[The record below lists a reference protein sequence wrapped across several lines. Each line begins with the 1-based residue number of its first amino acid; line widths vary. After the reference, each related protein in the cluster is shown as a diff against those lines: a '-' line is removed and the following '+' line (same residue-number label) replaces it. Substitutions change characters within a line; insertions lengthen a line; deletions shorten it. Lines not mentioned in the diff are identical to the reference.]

1 MAMQT
6 GVGFS
11 KILIL
16 AGAGTSHFHSLTS
29 IILIFSFCYTGT
41 ILLKNGKLSDMLG
54 ELQSLVK
61 GLEKTGDQSD
71 DSDALLAQVRRLST
85 EIRQLASARQITVLN
100 GDSGV
105 KLTSLVIPAATLGAL
120 GYGYMWWKG
129 ISFSDLFWVTKRNMA
144 LAVENL
150 TKHLDSVSD
159 ALSAAKKHLTQRIQ
173 NLDDKMETQKEISK
187 SIQESVSD
195 MNEVFSNASHCD
207 EESVMI
213 SIKIS
218 GIGSFVLGVRISTLS
233 CAYLLFGT
241 GLLVEVARMDL
252 SNIEYD
258 LDALQRMISGLVR
271 ILLFFSNV
279 FCSFDG
285 KIGSLEYKQDLAN
298 AGVWYLC
305 NMVGGKKAKMPE
317 ALQEQLKLSG
327 KPRSLLMHSGT
338 PTTKGLKDFVDIFS
352 ASMKDSGRDAI
363 VQDDIYNLEDEPR
376 GLHRS
381 ISGRC

>member
-1 MAMQT
+1 MAIQT

-16 AGAGTSHFHSLTS
+16 AGAG
-29 IILIFSFCYTGT
+29 YTGT
-41 ILLKNGKLSDMLG
+41 VLFKNGKLSDLLG

-61 GLEKTGDQSD
+61 GLEKSGDKSD
-71 DSDALLAQVRRLST
+71 DSEALLAQVRRLSM

-105 KLTSLVIPAATLGAL
+105 NLTSMVVPAATLGAL

-129 ISFSDLFWVTKRNMA
+129 ISFCDLFWVTKRNMA

-187 SIQESVSD
+187 NIQESVEEAH
-195 MNEVFSNASHCD
+195 MN
-207 EESVMI
+207 
-213 SIKIS
+213 
-218 GIGSFVLGVRISTLS
+218 
-233 CAYLLFGT
+233 
-241 GLLVEVARMDL
+241 L

-258 LDALQRMISGLVR
+258 LDALQRMISGL
-271 ILLFFSNV
+271 
-279 FCSFDG
+279 DG

-298 AGVWYLC
+298 AGVLYLC
-305 NMVGGKKAKMPE
+305 NVVGGKKAKMPE
-317 ALQEQLKLSG
+317 ALQAQLQLSG
-327 KPRSLLMHSGT
+327 KSRSLLTHSGT
-338 PTTKGLKDFVDIFS
+338 PTTKGLKDFF
-352 ASMKDSGRDAI
+352 R
-363 VQDDIYNLEDEPR
+363 YFF
-376 GLHRS
+376 
-381 ISGRC
+381 

>member
-6 GVGFS
+6 GVGLS

-16 AGAGTSHFHSLTS
+16 VGAG
-29 IILIFSFCYTGT
+29 YTGT
-41 ILLKNGKLSDMLG
+41 ILLNNGKLSDILG
-54 ELQSLVK
+54 QLQSLVK
-61 GLEKTGDQSD
+61 GLEKSGEQSD
-71 DSDALLAQVRRLST
+71 DSDAILAQVRRLST
-85 EIRQLASARQITVLN
+85 EIRQLASVRQITVLN
-100 GDSGV
+100 GDSGG

-144 LAVENL
+144 MAVENL

-187 SIQESVSD
+187 GIQESV
-195 MNEVFSNASHCD
+195 
-207 EESVMI
+207 EE
-213 SIKIS
+213 
-218 GIGSFVLGVRISTLS
+218 
-233 CAYLLFGT
+233 
-241 GLLVEVARMDL
+241 ARMNL

-258 LDALQRMISGLVR
+258 LDALQRMISGL
-271 ILLFFSNV
+271 
-279 FCSFDG
+279 DG

-317 ALQEQLKLSG
+317 SLQEQLKHSG
-327 KPRSLLMHSGT
+327 RSRALLTHSGT
-338 PTTKGLKDFVDIFS
+338 PTLKGLKDVADILS
-352 ASMKDSGRDAI
+352 GSMNDSGRDAI
-363 VQDDIYNLEDEPR
+363 MQDGIYNLVEEPR
-376 GLHRS
+376 SLQRS
-381 ISGRC
+381 TSAMC

>member
-16 AGAGTSHFHSLTS
+16 AGAG
-29 IILIFSFCYTGT
+29 YTGT

-187 SIQESVSD
+187 SIQASV
-195 MNEVFSNASHCD
+195 
-207 EESVMI
+207 EE
-213 SIKIS
+213 
-218 GIGSFVLGVRISTLS
+218 
-233 CAYLLFGT
+233 
-241 GLLVEVARMDL
+241 ARMDL

-258 LDALQRMISGLVR
+258 LDALQRMISGL
-271 ILLFFSNV
+271 
-279 FCSFDG
+279 DG

-305 NMVGGKKAKMPE
+305 NIVGGKKAKMPE

-327 KPRSLLMHSGT
+327 KPRTLLMHSGT

-376 GLHRS
+376 GLDRS

>member
-6 GVGFS
+6 GVGLS

-16 AGAGTSHFHSLTS
+16 AGAG
-29 IILIFSFCYTGT
+29 YTGT
-41 ILLKNGKLSDMLG
+41 VLFNNGKLSDLLG

-61 GLEKTGDQSD
+61 GLEKSDDQSD
-71 DSDALLAQVRRLST
+71 DSEALLAQVRRLST
-85 EIRQLASARQITVLN
+85 EIRQLGSARQITVLN

-105 KLTSLVIPAATLGAL
+105 KLTSLVVPAATLGAL

-129 ISFSDLFWVTKRNMA
+129 VSFSDLFWVTKRNMA

-159 ALSAAKKHLTQRIQ
+159 ALSAAKNHLTQRIQ

-187 SIQESVSD
+187 NIQESV
-195 MNEVFSNASHCD
+195 
-207 EESVMI
+207 EE
-213 SIKIS
+213 
-218 GIGSFVLGVRISTLS
+218 
-233 CAYLLFGT
+233 
-241 GLLVEVARMDL
+241 ARMNL

-258 LDALQRMISGLVR
+258 LDALQRMISGL
-271 ILLFFSNV
+271 
-279 FCSFDG
+279 DG

-327 KPRSLLMHSGT
+327 KSRSLLTHSGT
-338 PTTKGLKDFVDIFS
+338 PATKGLKEFTEIFS
-352 ASMKDSGRDAI
+352 ESTKDSAPDAI
-363 VQDDIYNLEDEPR
+363 VQYGINNLEEEPR
-376 GLHRS
+376 SL
-381 ISGRC
+381 

>member
-1 MAMQT
+1 
-6 GVGFS
+6 
-11 KILIL
+11 
-16 AGAGTSHFHSLTS
+16 
-29 IILIFSFCYTGT
+29 
-41 ILLKNGKLSDMLG
+41 
-54 ELQSLVK
+54 
-61 GLEKTGDQSD
+61 
-71 DSDALLAQVRRLST
+71 
-85 EIRQLASARQITVLN
+85 
-100 GDSGV
+100 
-105 KLTSLVIPAATLGAL
+105 
-120 GYGYMWWKG
+120 MWWKG

-187 SIQESVSD
+187 SIQESV
-195 MNEVFSNASHCD
+195 
-207 EESVMI
+207 EE
-213 SIKIS
+213 
-218 GIGSFVLGVRISTLS
+218 
-233 CAYLLFGT
+233 
-241 GLLVEVARMDL
+241 ARMDL

-258 LDALQRMISGLVR
+258 LDALQRMISGL
-271 ILLFFSNV
+271 
-279 FCSFDG
+279 
-285 KIGSLEYKQDLAN
+285 DLAN

-376 GLHRS
+376 GLH
-381 ISGRC
+381 

>member
-6 GVGFS
+6 GVGLS

-16 AGAGTSHFHSLTS
+16 AGAG
-29 IILIFSFCYTGT
+29 YTGT
-41 ILLKNGKLSDMLG
+41 ILLKNGKLSDILG

-61 GLEKTGDQSD
+61 GLEKSGEQSD

-100 GDSGV
+100 GDSGG
-105 KLTSLVIPAATLGAL
+105 KLTSLVIPAATMGAL

-129 ISFSDLFWVTKRNMA
+129 ISFSDLLWVTKRNMA
-144 LAVENL
+144 MAVENL

-173 NLDDKMETQKEISK
+173 NLDDKMEIQKEISK
-187 SIQESVSD
+187 SIQESVG
-195 MNEVFSNASHCD
+195 E
-207 EESVMI
+207 
-213 SIKIS
+213 
-218 GIGSFVLGVRISTLS
+218 
-233 CAYLLFGT
+233 
-241 GLLVEVARMDL
+241 ARMNL

-258 LDALQRMISGLVR
+258 LDALQRMISGL
-271 ILLFFSNV
+271 
-279 FCSFDG
+279 DG

-305 NMVGGKKAKMPE
+305 NMVGGKKTKMPE

-327 KPRSLLMHSGT
+327 KSRTLLTHSGT
-338 PTTKGLKDFVDIFS
+338 PTLKGLKDVADILS
-352 ASMKDSGRDAI
+352 GNMNDSGQDAI
-363 VQDDIYNLEDEPR
+363 TQDGIDNLDEEPR
-376 GLHRS
+376 SLHRS
-381 ISGRC
+381 ISARC

>member
-1 MAMQT
+1 M
-6 GVGFS
+6 
-11 KILIL
+11 
-16 AGAGTSHFHSLTS
+16 TSCSSNSVIELG
-29 IILIFSFCYTGT
+29 YTGT

-187 SIQESVSD
+187 SIQASV
-195 MNEVFSNASHCD
+195 
-207 EESVMI
+207 EE
-213 SIKIS
+213 
-218 GIGSFVLGVRISTLS
+218 
-233 CAYLLFGT
+233 
-241 GLLVEVARMDL
+241 ARMDL

-279 FCSFDG
+279 FCSFV
-285 KIGSLEYKQDLAN
+285 IEKQLLYCITLA
-298 AGVWYLC
+298 A
-305 NMVGGKKAKMPE
+305 
-317 ALQEQLKLSG
+317 
-327 KPRSLLMHSGT
+327 SLLSFFHFA
-338 PTTKGLKDFVDIFS
+338 PCQEIL
-352 ASMKDSGRDAI
+352 
-363 VQDDIYNLEDEPR
+363 N
-376 GLHRS
+376 
-381 ISGRC
+381 

>member
-6 GVGFS
+6 GVGLS

-16 AGAGTSHFHSLTS
+16 AGAG
-29 IILIFSFCYTGT
+29 YTGT
-41 ILLKNGKLSDMLG
+41 ILLKNGKLSDILG
-54 ELQSLVK
+54 ELQSLLK
-61 GLEKTGDQSD
+61 GLEKSGEQSD

-100 GDSGV
+100 GDSGG
-105 KLTSLVIPAATLGAL
+105 KLTSLVIPAATVGAL

-144 LAVENL
+144 MAVENL
-150 TKHLDSVSD
+150 TKNLDSVSD
-159 ALSAAKKHLTQRIQ
+159 ALSAAKKHLTQCIQ

-187 SIQESVSD
+187 SIQE
-195 MNEVFSNASHCD
+195 
-207 EESVMI
+207 
-213 SIKIS
+213 
-218 GIGSFVLGVRISTLS
+218 T
-233 CAYLLFGT
+233 
-241 GLLVEVARMDL
+241 VEDARMNL

-258 LDALQRMISGLVR
+258 LDALQRMISGL
-271 ILLFFSNV
+271 
-279 FCSFDG
+279 DG

-327 KPRSLLMHSGT
+327 KSRTLLTHSGT
-338 PTTKGLKDFVDIFS
+338 PTQKGLKDVADFFPGSVN
-352 ASMKDSGRDAI
+352 DSGRDAI
-363 VQDDIYNLEDEPR
+363 MQGGIQNLDEES
-376 GLHRS
+376 RS
-381 ISGRC
+381 LQRSSSVRS

>member
-6 GVGFS
+6 GVGLS

-16 AGAGTSHFHSLTS
+16 AGAG
-29 IILIFSFCYTGT
+29 YTGT
-41 ILLKNGKLSDMLG
+41 VLLKNGKLSDILG

-61 GLEKTGDQSD
+61 GLEKSGEQAD

-85 EIRQLASARQITVLN
+85 EIRQLASARQITAHICET
-100 GDSGV
+100 S
-105 KLTSLVIPAATLGAL
+105 KLTSLVVPAATLGAL

-129 ISFSDLFWVTKRNMA
+129 ISFSDLFWVTKHNMA
-144 LAVENL
+144 MAVENL

-187 SIQESVSD
+187 SIQTSVEEAH
-195 MNEVFSNASHCD
+195 MN
-207 EESVMI
+207 
-213 SIKIS
+213 
-218 GIGSFVLGVRISTLS
+218 
-233 CAYLLFGT
+233 
-241 GLLVEVARMDL
+241 L

-258 LDALQRMISGLVR
+258 LDALQRMISGL
-271 ILLFFSNV
+271 
-279 FCSFDG
+279 DG

-305 NMVGGKKAKMPE
+305 NMVGGKKANMPE

-327 KPRSLLMHSGT
+327 KSRALLASGT
-338 PTTKGLKDFVDIFS
+338 PALKGLKDVADIS
-352 ASMKDSGRDAI
+352 SGNMNDSGRDGF
-363 VQDDIYNLEDEPR
+363 VKDGFDNLDEEPR
-376 GLHRS
+376 SLQRS
-381 ISGRC
+381 VSARC

>member
-16 AGAGTSHFHSLTS
+16 AGAG
-29 IILIFSFCYTGT
+29 YTGT

-54 ELQSLVK
+54 ELQ

-159 ALSAAKKHLTQRIQ
+159 ALS
-173 NLDDKMETQKEISK
+173 
-187 SIQESVSD
+187 VSLYSL
-195 MNEVFSNASHCD
+195 VF
-207 EESVMI
+207 I
-213 SIKIS
+213 
-218 GIGSFVLGVRISTLS
+218 FL
-233 CAYLLFGT
+233 
-241 GLLVEVARMDL
+241 
-252 SNIEYD
+252 
-258 LDALQRMISGLVR
+258 
-271 ILLFFSNV
+271 
-279 FCSFDG
+279 
-285 KIGSLEYKQDLAN
+285 DLAN

-338 PTTKGLKDFVDIFS
+338 PTTKVSFYV
-352 ASMKDSGRDAI
+352 I

-376 GLHRS
+376 GLHRCDS
-381 ISGRC
+381 QSWKSFFFS